1 MKKPT
6 RAGAVGRYHWLRA
19 VPQCPPFMT
28 FQESREQRQGQ

>member
-6 RAGAVGRYHWLRA
+6 RAGAVDRCRWLRA
-19 VPQCPPFMT
+19 MPPCTPFMT